1 MIRPSPKF
9 AEAARLALIAC
20 RAARTGRSKPLLNAL
35 NRLLGDPRFVAY
47 MKR

>member
-1 MIRPSPKF
+1 MPRG
-9 AEAARLALIAC
+9 AD
-20 RAARTGRSKPLLNAL
+20 RSFETALLNAL